1 MTGRR
6 WQAVALYALA
16 VGFLAMCVPPL
27 ARGDTTAPFFLLAPP
42 LGVLAGRR
50 WNSGAGRRE

>member
-1 MTGRR
+1 M
-6 WQAVALYALA
+6 ALYALA
-16 VGFLAMCVPPL
+16 VGFLAVCVPPL
-27 ARGDTTAPFFLLAPP
+27 TRGEITAPFFLLAPP